1 MENCNWNFLLP
12 YTFTKGVTLKNRVVM
27 APMTTMSSFFD
38 GAITSD
44 EVNYYAERAGGPG
57 MIITGVAYI
66 AEGGKGFEGELSI
79 AKDTDIKGLSKIA
92 NAIHKNGTKAVIQI
106 FHAGRKTNSRILR
119 GVQPV
124 SSSPVATTR
133 PADSETPRE
142 LTHEEIE
149 GIIQDFGKAAL
160 RAIRAGFDGVELHGA
175 NTYLLQQFVSPHS
188 NRRSDQWGGSFDMRV
203 RFPLAVIREVSS
215 VIATHAKKP
224 FLLGYRLSPEEIE
237 TPGIRLKDSL
247 AFAQMLGDTPIDYL
261 HLSMASYK
269 RTSLHEAS
277 DQEPLLD
284 KFVRV
289 MANKK
294 PIIGIG
300 SVERPED
307 AEAVIHAGAALVAI
321 GRQLIR
327 EPKWVQKVETGDLD
341 SIRYRLSPSEL
352 DELQIP
358 LAMQAYLEGSFR
370 KIMHFTTDE
379 PEVDNYQNSLAPM
392 EGFEKKM

>member
-1 MENCNWNFLLP
+1 MLP
-12 YTFTKGVTLKNRVVM
+12 YSFTKGITLKNRVVM

-38 GAITSD
+38 GSITRD
-44 EVNYYAERAGGPG
+44 EVDYYAVRAGGPG
-57 MIITGVAYI
+57 MIITGVAYV
-66 AEGGKGFEGELSI
+66 AENGKGFEGELSI

-106 FHAGRKTNSRILR
+106 FHAGRKTNSKILR

-124 SSSPVATTR
+124 SSSPIAATR
-133 PADSETPRE
+133 PADSETPHE
-142 LTHEEIE
+142 LTHEEID
-149 GIIQDFGKAAL
+149 GIIQDFGKATL
-160 RAIRAGFDGVELHGA
+160 RAIQAGFDGVELHGA

-188 NRRSDQWGGSFDMRV
+188 NRRLDQWGGSFKKRV
-203 RFPLAVIREVSS
+203 QFPLAVIHEVAS
-215 VIATHAKKP
+215 VIANNAKKP

-237 TPGIRLKDSL
+237 TPGIRLDDSL
-247 AFAQMLGDTPIDYL
+247 AFARMLGDTPIDYL
-261 HLSMASYK
+261 HLSMANYK
-269 RTSLHEAS
+269 RTSLHETS

-284 KFVRV
+284 KFVQV

-307 AEAVIHAGAALVAI
+307 AEAVIHAGATLVAL

-341 SIRYRLSPSEL
+341 SIRYLLSPSEL

-370 KIMHFTTDE
+370 KVMHFTTDV
-379 PEVDNYQNSLAPM
+379 PEEENYRNSLAPM

>member
-1 MENCNWNFLLP
+1 MKNCNWSFLLP

-38 GAITSD
+38 GSITSD
-44 EVNYYAERAGGPG
+44 EVNYYAERAAGPG
-57 MIITGVAYI
+57 MIITGVAYV
-66 AEGGKGFEGELSI
+66 AESGKGFEGELSI

-92 NAIHKNGTKAVIQI
+92 NAIHKDGTKAVIQI
-106 FHAGRKTNSRILR
+106 FHAGRKTNSKILR

-124 SSSPVATTR
+124 SSSSIAATH

-149 GIIQDFGKAAL
+149 GIIQDFGKATL
-160 RAIRAGFDGVELHGA
+160 RAIQAGFDGVELHGA

-188 NRRSDQWGGSFDMRV
+188 NRRLDQWGGSFEKRV
-203 RFPLAVIREVSS
+203 GFPLAVIHEVAS

-237 TPGIRLKDSL
+237 TPGIRLEDSL
-247 AFAQMLGDTPIDYL
+247 AFARMLGDTPIDYL
-261 HLSMASYK
+261 HFSLANYK
-269 RTSLHEAS
+269 RTSLHETS
-277 DQEPLLD
+277 DQEPVLD
-284 KFVRV
+284 KFVQV

-327 EPKWVQKVETGDLD
+327 EPKWVQKIEKGDLD

-358 LAMQAYLEGSFR
+358 LAMQSYLEGAFR
-370 KIMHFTTDE
+370 KLMHFTTDE
-379 PEVDNYQNSLAPM
+379 AEKDNYRNSLAPM

>member
-12 YTFTKGVTLKNRVVM
+12 YTFAKGVTLKNRVVM

-38 GAITSD
+38 GSITRD
-44 EVNYYAERAGGPG
+44 EVDYYAERAGGPG

-66 AEGGKGFEGELSI
+66 TESGKGFEGELSI

-92 NAIHKNGTKAVIQI
+92 NAIHKKGTKAVIQI
-106 FHAGRKTNSRILR
+106 FHAGRKTNSKILR
-119 GVQPV
+119 GLQPV
-124 SSSPVATTR
+124 SSSPVAATR

-160 RAIRAGFDGVELHGA
+160 RAIQAGFDGVELHGA

-188 NRRSDQWGGSFDMRV
+188 NRRSDQWGGSFEKRV
-203 RFPLAVIREVSS
+203 RFPLAVIHEVAS

-237 TPGIRLKDSL
+237 TPGIRLEDSL
-247 AFAQMLGDTPIDYL
+247 DFACMLGDTPIDYL
-261 HLSMASYK
+261 HLSMANYK
-269 RTSLHEAS
+269 RTSLHETS
-277 DQEPLLD
+277 DHEPLLD
-284 KFVRV
+284 KFVQI

-327 EPKWVQKVETGDLD
+327 EPKWVQKVETDDLD

-370 KIMHFTTDE
+370 MLMHFTTDE
-379 PEVDNYQNSLAPM
+379 PVEDNYRNSLAPM
-392 EGFEKKM
+392 EGFEKKI